1 MADKAI
7 EVFFGEK
14 ETFPPPKQFKTS
26 AHAMSA
32 SVFAS
37 AMRD

>member
-1 MADKAI
+1 MAEKAI
-7 EVFFGEK
+7 EVLLDERR
-14 ETFPPPKQFKTS
+14 TFPPPKQFKTS